1 MTGGGGESP
10 PTPACNGG
18 EFLLSVLQKPQQHPQ
33 APPHPTPPQQPS
45 LPNDPA
51 VAAVGPTI
59 NFPPQWPSNGGDLPP
74 TWPRTPLPLN
84 FLGFPQ
90 NPWASPSTENQ
101 QQRLLCEDLGRL
113 GFSNAN
119 YAAIHNLIQLPNHQ
133 QQQQQQNLRFGSFQV
148 QPDSLLNLNP
158 LDNLKYNLDRN
169 SQFDQP
175 RASSISNPNS
185 FQHRNLE
192 NSREHDLRLGKQHYG
207 STPPPGFS
215 NKARVAG
222 SGNSR
227 RGFEH
232 NVDMTNRF
240 TSSAVEGGNGVG
252 LTRQLDHPGPPSG
265 INLHSVSA
273 LDIEESLLD
282 LRREGRERHLGR
294 DKRRDNG
301 PGYSQ
306 GGDDVDDFGEDLVDS
321 LLPDDESEL
330 KSDNHERNDK
340 KHRNSRDKE
349 IRSDNRGKRQ
359 LSKRMR
365 NLKRHNECRGD
376 TGRLNAPNFKKLF
389 EQVKAVNIDNAVTLT
404 RVISQIFDKALMEPT
419 FCEMYAN
426 FCYFLAGELPDFSED
441 NEKITFKRLL
451 LNKCQEEFERRQ
463 REQEEA
469 NKADKEGEIKQT
481 EEEREEKRIKARRR
495 WLGNIRLIGELYKKR
510 MLTERIMHECIRQ
523 LLGQYEKPDE
533 EDVEALCILMSTIG
547 EMIDHPKATE
557 HMDAYFDRIE
567 KLSNNMKLS
576 SRVRLMLKDSIELRK
591 NKWQQRRKVEGPK
604 KIKEVHRDAAQER
617 QAQASRLA
625 RGPSMNSSSRRAPMD
640 FGPRGLSSPTTQ
652 MGSFRGLPT
661 QNRGYGGQDVRFE
674 DRQSYEAR
682 TLSVPL
688 PQRPIGD
695 ESITL
700 GPQGGLARGMSIRGP
715 PAMSSTPLPDISP
728 GAGEPRRIP
737 AGLNGFSSLSERPA
751 YGSREDIIPRY
762 HPDRFAA
769 PPAYDQLNAQERNIN
784 YGNRDLRASERSFD
798 RPLATSPTQGQVPS
812 ITQNVPSEKVWSEE
826 YLREKSIAAIKE
838 FYSARDEKEVAWCIK
853 DLNSPGFHPSMVS
866 LWVTDS
872 FERKDMERDLLAKL
886 LVNLAKSREGML
898 SQGQLIKGFESVLTT
913 LEDAVNDAPRAAEF
927 LGRIVAKI
935 VEENMIPLRE
945 IGRLLREGGEEPGR
959 LLEIGL
965 AGDVLGS
972 TLEIIKSDKGESVL
986 HEVRMSSNLRLED
999 FRPPEPNRSRILEKF
1014 I

>member
-10 PTPACNGG
+10 LTPACNSG
-18 EFLLSVLQKPQQHPQ
+18 EFLLSLLQKPQQHPQ
-33 APPHPTPPQQPS
+33 APPHQTPPQQPS

-74 TWPRTPLPLN
+74 TWPRTPLLLN

-101 QQRLLCEDLGRL
+101 QRLLCEDLGRL
-113 GFSNAN
+113 GLSNAN
-119 YAAIHNLIQLPNHQ
+119 YAAIHNLIQQPNH

-282 LRREGRERHLGR
+282 LRREGRGRHLGR
-294 DKRRDNG
+294 NKRRENG

-330 KSDNHERNDK
+330 KNDNHERNDK

-349 IRSDNRGKRQ
+349 IRSDNRGKRR

-365 NLKRHNECRGD
+365 NLKLHIECRGD
-376 TGRLNAPNFKKLF
+376 IGRLNAPNFKKLF
-389 EQVKAVNIDNAVTLT
+389 EQVKAVNIDNAVTLAGVVSQIFDKALMEPT
-404 RVISQIFDKALMEPT
+404 FCEMYANFFYFLAGELPDFSEDNEKITFKRLLLNKCQEEFERGEREQEEANKADKEGEIKQTEEEREEKRIKARRRWLGNIRLIGELYKKKMLTERIMHECIKKLLGQYENPDEEDVEALCILMSTIGEMIDHPKAKEHMDAYFERMEKLSNNMKLSSRVRLMLKDSIELRKNKWQQRRKVEGPKKIEEVHRDAAQERQAQASRLARGPSMNSSSRRAPMDFGPRGLSSPTTQMGSFRGLPNQNRGYGEEAKQRQLKAILNKLTPQNFEKLFEQVKAVNIDNAVTLTGVIYQIFDKALMEPT

-451 LNKCQEEFERRQ
+451 LNKCQEEFERGE

-495 WLGNIRLIGELYKKR
+495 WLGNIRLIGELYKKK
-510 MLTERIMHECIRQ
+510 MLTERIMHECIKK
-523 LLGQYEKPDE
+523 LLGQYENPDE

-547 EMIDHPKATE
+547 EMIDHPKAKE
-557 HMDAYFDRIE
+557 HMDAYFDRME

-604 KIKEVHRDAAQER
+604 KIEEVHRDAAQER

-640 FGPRGLSSPTTQ
+640 FGPRGLSLGT
-652 MGSFRGLPT
+652 
-661 QNRGYGGQDVRFE
+661 
-674 DRQSYEAR
+674 
-682 TLSVPL
+682 
-688 PQRPIGD
+688 PIF
-695 ESITL
+695 
-700 GPQGGLARGMSIRGP
+700 
-715 PAMSSTPLPDISP
+715 
-728 GAGEPRRIP
+728 
-737 AGLNGFSSLSERPA
+737 N
-751 YGSREDIIPRY
+751 IIY
-762 HPDRFAA
+762 
-769 PPAYDQLNAQERNIN
+769 YLCLVVLIWWWV
-784 YGNRDLRASERSFD
+784 
-798 RPLATSPTQGQVPS
+798 QV
-812 ITQNVPSEKVWSEE
+812 
-826 YLREKSIAAIKE
+826 
-838 FYSARDEKEVAWCIK
+838 
-853 DLNSPGFHPSMVS
+853 
-866 LWVTDS
+866 
-872 FERKDMERDLLAKL
+872 
-886 LVNLAKSREGML
+886 
-898 SQGQLIKGFESVLTT
+898 
-913 LEDAVNDAPRAAEF
+913 
-927 LGRIVAKI
+927 
-935 VEENMIPLRE
+935 
-945 IGRLLREGGEEPGR
+945 
-959 LLEIGL
+959 
-965 AGDVLGS
+965 
-972 TLEIIKSDKGESVL
+972 
-986 HEVRMSSNLRLED
+986 
-999 FRPPEPNRSRILEKF
+999 
-1014 I
+1014 